1 MVSAGDGPENYW
13 FNILQDSSA
22 DVYNL
27 DDQLF
32 DSQGN
37 LIVAGVVKNDQYHF
51 WHRISKDGDIL
62 TTKTINATSS
72 SADST
77 SIVIQALGGGDK
89 VIAALGNARYVIW
102 DFSDNI
108 DIIQSNTLSGGP
120 YGDSGTG
127 YGSLVLQGNTL
138 YDYSFAGSQNQRA
151 IQASSTTGIVSYSTN
166 RSVNSNNQGGFFSIG
181 GFSKNSQGD
190 YLCGSY
196 NSSATNNDNWWIITN
211 KDLSQHMA
219 FYNGGGGAQCRG
231 IEYSNGYWYIVG
243 SRQTDNSFAQDPVI
257 LKVGTYSGSGNQGV
271 LWARRARHV
280 GNTSNGAWSG
290 HFSDVA
296 IDSLEN
302 IYAVGSTYAGGGSDS
317 GGIIVKYNSSG
328 TMIWARRIYHSDG
341 VVIVSKIKIL
351 NDTMWINI
359 NVNNQNTC
367 AVAKLPTTG
376 DFIGIYGSLTV
387 TDWSSGVLSSSNQ
400 SFNHLQQNGS
410 TPGLMSG
417 GSSASLG
424 SPSSFGYTEPTL
436 SPTEDA
442 YVAGVIS
449 SITESATSFNEGQQ
463 LDVDITTVDSDDG
476 TVLYWKVIPAS
487 GTVNASD
494 FSAFSGSVTVSSNAA
509 QISITMANDSAT
521 EGTEEFVVKI
531 YSEAQFTNVLGTTR
545 TITINDTSTA
555 PVQHTHTS
563 GSVSVPANA
572 YDISFEC
579 SGGAG
584 GKGGAG
590 GASRSN
596 GGSGRSS
603 WFTTSLT
610 PPFTVNLWP
619 GTKGLDAYD
628 APVGDPTFPSGCS
641 GWMSSGSGSSSV
653 GMNGG
658 AGGNSGGIDGA
669 GTKSCNV
676 GGGGAGGAGS
686 LIQINGTYVAIAAG
700 GGGGGGSAGS
710 STGENGG
717 NGGSY
722 GGSSSWVTSTTT
734 LENGSGAQGGSGT
747 NTNDAAGGGGSGG
760 GASFTATAPGGAGGS
775 NASSIGE
782 GGSSGVSA
790 YRSDLMTQGSNSHNP
805 GSNGYAILYYKTP

>member
-62 TTKTINATSS
+62 TTKTINATSV

-77 SIVIQALGGGDK
+77 SIVIQALSGGDK

-138 YDYSFAGSQNQRA
+138 YDYSFVGSQNQRA
-151 IQASSTTGIVSYSTN
+151 IQASSTTGIVSSSTN

-196 NSSATNNDNWWIITN
+196 NSSATNNDNWWVITN

-219 FYNGGGGAQCRG
+219 FYNGGGGAICRA
-231 IEYSNGYWYIVG
+231 IEYSNGNWYIVG
-243 SRQTDNSFAQDPVI
+243 MRQTDNSFAQDPVI

-271 LWARRARHV
+271 LWARRARNV

-290 HFSDVA
+290 QFHDVA
-296 IDSLEN
+296 IDSLGD

-400 SFNHLQQNGS
+400 SFNHLQQSGS

-424 SPSSFGYTEPTL
+424 SPSSFSYTEPTL

-463 LDVDITTVDSDDG
+463 LQVDITTVDSGDG
-476 TVLYWKVIPAS
+476 TVLYWKVIS
-487 GTVNASD
+487 ITGTVNASD

-509 QISITMANDSAT
+509 QINITMANDSAT
-521 EGTEEFVVKI
+521 EGTEQFVIKI
-531 YSEAQFTNVLGTTR
+531 YSESQYTNVLGTTR

-555 PVQHTHTS
+555 PVQHTHYS
-563 GSVSVPANA
+563 GSVGVPANA
-572 YDISFEC
+572 YDIVMEC
-579 SGGAG
+579 AGGAG
-584 GKGGAG
+584 GDGAATDNG
-590 GASRSN
+590 TAGSD
-596 GGSGRSS
+596 GGSGRTS

-610 PPFTVNLWP
+610 PPFTVGLYP
-619 GTKGLDAYD
+619 GTKG
-628 APVGDPTFPSGCS
+628 
-641 GWMSSGSGSSSV
+641 
-653 GMNGG
+653 NNG
-658 AGGNSGGIDGA
+658 AGGNSGTGGGTNSAGMNGGTGGGA
-669 GTKSCNV
+669 GGNGAGSYTGNV
-676 GGGGAGGAGS
+676 SGGGGGGAGSGITISGYGWVAVAGGGGGGGGSTPSSVGDDGGNGGGYGGSTAWTTTTSTISIGAGGGAFS
-686 LIQINGTYVAIAAG
+686 GGDNDDNAAG
-700 GGGGGGSAGS
+700 GGGGGGAPGGSAGS
-710 STGENGG
+710 LGG
-717 NGGSY
+717 IN
-722 GGSSSWVTSTTT
+722 GSSV
-734 LENGSGAQGGSGT
+734 GQ
-747 NTNDAAGGGGSGG
+747 
-760 GASFTATAPGGAGGS
+760 
-775 NASSIGE
+775 
-782 GGSSGVSA
+782 GGSSGSSV
-790 YRSDLMTQGSNSHNP
+790 YRSDIMSQGSNSHNP
-805 GSNGYAILYYKTP
+805 GSDGYAILYYKTP